1 MRKISRFSVLSF
13 IFWSSLMLIN
23 FFYFQP
29 FVDNTY
35 FHSDVLFFKNDSWKY
50 SIIVFILILIVF
62 VVYGFKTNMIK
73 IRIWNFA
80 LLALISFFLSS
91 LLKNF
96 TDNFLLYINKKISHK
111 SILIVYKVIENK
123 ENEVFELYDY
133 KNFITYKEELDKI
146 NNQRINNNLKSVYD
160 YKNNDTLQ
168 VSFNYGFLKVKYLE

>member
-1 MRKISRFSVLSF
+1 
-13 IFWSSLMLIN
+13 
-23 FFYFQP
+23 
-29 FVDNTY
+29 
-35 FHSDVLFFKNDSWKY
+35 
-50 SIIVFILILIVF
+50 
-62 VVYGFKTNMIK
+62 MIK

-80 LLALISFFLSS
+80 LLALFSFFLSS